1 MLKLLLIVP
10 LLGILPL
17 ILINSDSSQSVSAS
31 GGTATSGQ
39 INKDAN
45 SLMKQIALGASLI
58 TLLISVVI

>member
-17 ILINSDSSQSVSAS
+17 FLINSDSPQSVSAT
-31 GGTATSGQ
+31 GVTTSGLV
-39 INKDAN
+39 NKDAN